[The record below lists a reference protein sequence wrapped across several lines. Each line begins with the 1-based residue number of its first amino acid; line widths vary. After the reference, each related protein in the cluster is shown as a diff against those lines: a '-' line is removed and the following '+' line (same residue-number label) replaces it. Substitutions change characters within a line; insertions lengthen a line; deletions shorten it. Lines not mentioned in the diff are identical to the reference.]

1 MKTKKFELTL
11 DEVTAMF
18 NYWDKRFMN
27 LCSVLDENTAPKKL
41 VARAQF
47 YSDRACEWE
56 IAKDEMKDEIE
67 R

>member
-18 NYWDKRFMN
+18 NYWDERFMN
-27 LCSVLDENTAPKKL
+27 LVSVLDENSAPKEL
-41 VARAQF
+41 VKRAQF

-56 IAKDEMKDEIE
+56 IAKDDMKNELE